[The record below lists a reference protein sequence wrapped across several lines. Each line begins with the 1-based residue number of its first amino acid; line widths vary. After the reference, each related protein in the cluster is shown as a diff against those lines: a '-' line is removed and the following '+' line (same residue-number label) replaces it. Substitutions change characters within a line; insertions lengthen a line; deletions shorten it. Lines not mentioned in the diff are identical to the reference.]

1 MMEMMTIEVSLPKDR
16 FEELT
21 RLAEER
27 EQSVAELLEDLVIA
41 FLERSRDVDDYDQVM
56 DEARAK
62 YPGEYIA
69 IREGQIVAHH
79 HDADAL
85 LKIVQEQLK
94 LKSMDV
100 LLAKV
105 DDHSE
110 LRVRRPRLIEP

>member
-1 MMEMMTIEVSLPKDR
+1 MKMMTIEVSLPQDR
-16 FEELT
+16 FEEFT

-27 EQSVAELLEDLVIA
+27 ERSAAELLEDLAIA
-41 FLERSRDVDDYDQVM
+41 FLERSRDDDTYDKVM

-69 IREGQIVAHH
+69 IHEGQIVAHH
-79 HDADAL
+79 READAL
-85 LKIVQEQLK
+85 LRIVKEQLK

-100 LLAKV
+100 LIAKV

-110 LRVRRPRLIEP
+110 LRVRHPRLVEP